1 MDELLRLQL
10 EDIRAIIGHPIER
23 MTTLLATLN
32 PKQEWVMWVQLIAG
46 AMTVTWIIIQF
57 AAWRRLNEARVD
69 RYLEERID
77 SEREDLARERQET
90 LLQIDRVVA
99 RRGIIRAILLA
110 WAHFVLTVSFFLR
123 ILNLETIKGLSN
135 HTELLLQVGHAR
147 RARRV
152 YLDIAKERENKIKL
166 YEGAL
171 ANARL
176 EAQNALIFAG
186 RIAVLE
192 RRPAAAVAA
201 FKRVLRLQNDPD
213 ARLLVAEQMIASD
226 PDGALQQLNEAI
238 VMPEV
243 LGKPQT
249 RSELHRC
256 IAKVAMIQGAFRRAR
271 NALNDA
277 RQIDEPLRYY
287 SGIGKTEELR
297 GDLYAPRSYFQN
309 AAQSAYETSIR
320 NFRLVPDLKRVA
332 AVEQKLR
339 RLRGSETVA
348 IDGWWTRLLERR
360 AKALFKQVEVRRA
373 RASMKVQ

>member
-166 YEGAL
+166 YEGAWL
-171 ANARL
+171 
-176 EAQNALIFAG
+176 
-186 RIAVLE
+186 
-192 RRPAAAVAA
+192 
-201 FKRVLRLQNDPD
+201 
-213 ARLLVAEQMIASD
+213 
-226 PDGALQQLNEAI
+226 
-238 VMPEV
+238 
-243 LGKPQT
+243 
-249 RSELHRC
+249 C
-256 IAKVAMIQGAFRRAR
+256 
-271 NALNDA
+271 
-277 RQIDEPLRYY
+277 
-287 SGIGKTEELR
+287 
-297 GDLYAPRSYFQN
+297 
-309 AAQSAYETSIR
+309 
-320 NFRLVPDLKRVA
+320 
-332 AVEQKLR
+332 
-339 RLRGSETVA
+339 
-348 IDGWWTRLLERR
+348 
-360 AKALFKQVEVRRA
+360 
-373 RASMKVQ
+373 